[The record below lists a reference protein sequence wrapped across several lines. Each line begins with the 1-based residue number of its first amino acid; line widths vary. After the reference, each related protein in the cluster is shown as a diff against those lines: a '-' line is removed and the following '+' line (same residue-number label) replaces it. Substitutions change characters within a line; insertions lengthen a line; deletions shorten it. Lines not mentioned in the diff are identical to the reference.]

1 MTPAVQCCVGHSM
14 GSASIHWLPDLAE
27 INDQWDTMYNF
38 VLREALLIVA
48 VSASRVFRF
57 AFVFLGFFSPL
68 WDAYLGSNH
77 CWSNTFNAN
86 IKFKIKLL
94 ADTKLYVFY
103 LLQIAAT
110 QIFLHFFFETLQNTK
125 HNLHRLSLN
134 NSYWTLARDSLRF
147 APSYNSYLTRI
158 TQDYLPTECNNIK
171 LMRWLQAKEIA
182 ITVRDCSKD
191 QKPKSHQETFSTEKR
206 MRCKQSEI
214 KMPVMPSINI
224 NLQANDNDVF
234 LAVPW
239 SI

>member
-1 MTPAVQCCVGHSM
+1 MC
-14 GSASIHWLPDLAE
+14 
-27 INDQWDTMYNF
+27 NF

-57 AFVFLGFFSPL
+57 AFVFLGFFPPFEMLILDQIIAEATLLMQISSSR
-68 WDAYLGSNH
+68 SN
-77 CWSNTFNAN
+77 CWLIPNYTSS
-86 IKFKIKLL
+86 IYCKSLL
-94 ADTKLYVFY
+94 PR
-103 LLQIAAT
+103 
-110 QIFLHFFFETLQNTK
+110 FFFETLQNTK

-171 LMRWLQAKEIA
+171 LMRWLQAKQIA

-234 LAVPW
+234 LAVP
-239 SI
+239 